1 MKIGPRPWH
10 EVGEV
15 RLGPDGKLLMP
26 DPGRVP
32 GIYRFHLTGGDSR
45 SVYIGESEDLSR
57 RFGQYRNPEP
67 SQRTNVRIH
76 NRMLEHLK
84 AGGIVAVAV
93 VTEAVLRVGESQ
105 EPLDLRRTTSR
116 RLVEEHLLGEARE
129 AGTEIVE
136 NIS

>member
-1 MKIGPRPWH
+1 M
-10 EVGEV
+10 
-15 RLGPDGKLLMP
+15 
-26 DPGRVP
+26 
-32 GIYRFHLTGGDSR
+32 SS
-45 SVYIGESEDLSR
+45 SVYIGESEGLSR

-76 NRMLEHLK
+76 DRMRELSQ

-93 VTEAVLRVGESQ
+93 AVVTAAVLRVGESQ
-105 EPLDLRRTTSR
+105 EPLDLHRTTSR